1 MAEFSILITSSPFH
15 GDSAMRALAFVNG
28 VIANG
33 DKVNNIFFYSDGVYH
48 ANSLMLDTGDAFSA
62 YKAWSTLSTE
72 HDVTLLVCI
81 TAAVKRGIVSQ
92 QEADDNGIGF
102 ANLQSPFE
110 QAGLGEF
117 FTSLHSCNNLV
128 QF

>member
-1 MAEFSILITSSPFH
+1 MAEFSILITSSPFN
-15 GDSAMRALAFVNG
+15 GDSAMRALAFING

-33 DKVNNIFFYSDGVYH
+33 DKVNNIFFYGDGVYH
-48 ANSLMLDTGDAFSA
+48 ANSLMLDTGDTFSA
-62 YKAWSTLSTE
+62 YRAWSKLSSE
-72 HDVTLLVCI
+72 HNVALLVCI
-81 TAAVKRGIVSQ
+81 TASVKRGIVSQ

-102 ANLQSPFE
+102 ANLQAPFE

-117 FTSLHSCNNLV
+117 FTLLHGCTNLV

>member
-1 MAEFSILITSSPFH
+1 
-15 GDSAMRALAFVNG
+15 MRALAFING

-48 ANSLMLDTGDAFSA
+48 ANSLMLDTGDAFST
-62 YKAWSTLSTE
+62 YKAWSKLSTE

-102 ANLQSPFE
+102 ANLQSPFV

>member
-1 MAEFSILITSSPFH
+1 MSEFSILITSSPFH
-15 GDSAMRALAFVNG
+15 GDSAMRALAFING

-48 ANSLMLDTGDAFSA
+48 ANSLMLDTGDAFST
-62 YKAWSTLSTE
+62 YKAWSKLSTE

-102 ANLQSPFE
+102 ANLQSPFV

>member
-15 GDSAMRALAFVNG
+15 GDSAMRALAFING

-48 ANSLMLDTGDAFSA
+48 ANSLMLDTGDAFST
-62 YKAWSTLSTE
+62 YKAWSKLSTE

-102 ANLQSPFE
+102 ANLQSPFV